1 MNPFGFSQVDPDVDE
16 VKELAAFLI
25 MARQRQKTLP
35 SQQRT
40 IKALV
45 SAYLLL
51 SIIHIYRLKLYYHI
65 VILIKRD
72 TQYEDMKLN
81 ERAAHCKE

>member
-35 SQQRT
+35 SQQRK
-40 IKALV
+40 IKALI
-45 SAYLLL
+45 S
-51 SIIHIYRLKLYYHI
+51 SPRTYYS
-65 VILIKRD
+65 L
-72 TQYEDMKLN
+72 
-81 ERAAHCKE
+81 